1 MQDFMNS
8 NNQVLYFGASNL
20 FLPDTSYYKDEKTKA
35 QLMGLFTAT
44 TKALLTLYGFSNDE
58 VEKLLSEALTFDEL
72 LVPVTKSSVE
82 KADYVKMYNPL
93 SKEEVEKLSKSFNL
107 MSIAEK
113 TCESASS
120 RTYYYEFRF
129 YQCF

>member
-20 FLPDTSYYKDEKTKA
+20 FLPDTSYYKDENTKK
-35 QLMGLFTAT
+35 QLIGLFTNAT
-44 TKALLTLYGFSNDE
+44 TQLLTLYGFSTEDINQ
-58 VEKLLSEALTFDEL
+58 LITEALAFDEL

-93 SKEEVEKLSKSFNL
+93 KKIRSSKN
-107 MSIAEK
+107 
-113 TCESASS
+113 
-120 RTYYYEFRF
+120 
-129 YQCF
+129 